1 MVETLW
7 TKYHEIIMLAL
18 VQKNGLGREF
28 VTCVKLG
35 LTWIINKSNKWF
47 NIWSWKPAF
56 QLELIQKLKHKHELK
71 QQRIGSRQGIDS
83 KCSTLHVSH
92 KCGHKGYVVLASL
105 FWYKM
110 HTTCHP
116 KQPVL
121 LSYIWKAWAWNTWYL
136 SLCIFYYWKL
146 FLLRCSLCTKYKLGK
161 YLLQISYTHFEPTSN
176 HSLGSVSTLTNPG
189 I

>member
-1 MVETLW
+1 MVGTLW
-7 TKYHEIIMLAL
+7 SKYHEIIMLAL
-18 VQKNGLGREF
+18 VQKNGFGREF

-56 QLELIQKLKHKHELK
+56 QLELIQNSNTNMNLSNKKLGADKGWIQSALF
-71 QQRIGSRQGIDS
+71 III
-83 KCSTLHVSH
+83 H
-92 KCGHKGYVVLASL
+92 KCGHKGYVVLASH

-110 HTTCHP
+110 HTTCNP

-121 LSYIWKAWAWNTWYL
+121 LSYIWKAWAWNTWHL

-146 FLLRCSLCTKYKLGK
+146 FWLRCSLCTKYNLENICSK
-161 YLLQISYTHFEPTSN
+161 
-176 HSLGSVSTLTNPG
+176 
-189 I
+189 